1 MTPVHVWVG
10 GQPPKHLWRD
20 FLVRFL
26 YGWGSNIV
34 AIWVASLVFSGV
46 DYGSFGVLVGAS
58 FVFSLVNAI
67 IRPIVVLLTLPA
79 VILTLGVFLLFIN
92 AFMLWITSLI
102 VPSFEVSG
110 FWTTVGA
117 AFFIWLAHLALD
129 AVLRPEFKRPR
140 PPDRPEVIEP

>member
-1 MTPVHVWVG
+1 MSPIHVRR
-10 GQPPKHLWRD
+10 PEHPWRN

-34 AIWVASLVFSGV
+34 AIWVASIVFSGV
-46 DYGSFGVLVGAS
+46 DYGSFGVLVAAS
-58 FVFSLVNAI
+58 LVFSLVNAI
-67 IRPIVVLLTLPA
+67 VRPIVILLTLPA

-92 AFMLWITSLI
+92 AFMLWLTSLI

-117 AFFIWLAHLALD
+117 AFFVWLAHLALD
-129 AVLRPEFKRPR
+129 AVLKPEFKRPR